1 MKIRNQFLIS
11 TAIFTVVLLL
21 VILSVIATDQQL
33 SQINQQQGIS
43 ESIEKGAD
51 ELNIISNKY
60 FLYQESEQVNYWQSN
75 ITSIMNNFSNLNL
88 ANSKQQTLANN
99 AREAL
104 NNLNAAFIDT
114 VSFLESVPR
123 NESVRIIPEFQ
134 NDWNRTVT
142 NHQVFALNAS
152 ELSDSLGAKADQLR
166 FTDITITVT
175 LLGVFGA
182 FFLTNYFITYR
193 RTLKSISKL
202 QAGINIIGSGKLD
215 YNVKTDKSDEIGE
228 LSSSFNNM
236 ATNLKKITASKN
248 ELENEI
254 AERKRTSEALVQSE
268 QKYRRLYET
277 TQDGIMARDL
287 QGRMIDCNQAY
298 ARMLGYSKP
307 ELEQLA
313 AQKLIPKK
321 WHEQREE
328 IIKEVL
334 ERGES
339 VVFEREYTR
348 KDGSIFPAS
357 VRTWRLTDEGGKIV
371 GIWSIVRDIT
381 EQKELQKGL
390 QLHAENLEKLVEERT
405 NQLKDAER
413 LAAIGQT
420 AGMVGHDIRN
430 PLQAIT
436 SDVYLLKSELSS
448 MPQSETKERVQ
459 ESLEGIENNVYYIN
473 KIVLDLQDYA
483 GPVKPV
489 AHKANLEDLCEEL
502 LLRQD
507 MPENIKT
514 SCHVE
519 KGAKMVYSDP
529 DVLKR
534 ILNNLIT
541 NAMQAMPKGGDLA
554 IHAKKE
560 SNEIIID
567 VQDSG
572 GGIPEEV
579 KPKIFTPLFT
589 TKSKGQGFGLAV
601 VKRMTEALGGTITFA
616 SQEGKGTK
624 FTICIPSTY
633 D

>member
-11 TAIFTVVLLL
+11 TAIFSIVLLIVVLS
-21 VILSVIATDQQL
+21 VVAAEQELSKINKQQ
-33 SQINQQQGIS
+33 SIS
-43 ESIEKGAD
+43 ETIEKDTD
-51 ELNIISNKY
+51 ELNTISNKY
-60 FLYQESEQVNYWQSN
+60 FLYQQTEQVAYWESN
-75 ITSIMNNFSNLNL
+75 ITLLQSNLSNL
-88 ANSKQQTLANN
+88 SITNSKQQTYVNN
-99 AREAL
+99 AVDAL
-104 NNLNAAFIDT
+104 NKLNAAFIDT
-114 VSFLESVPR
+114 VSFLESAPR
-123 NESVRIIPEFQ
+123 NVSVRIIPEFQ

-142 NHQVFALNAS
+142 NHQAFALNVS
-152 ELSDSLGAKADQLR
+152 QLLVSLRARADQLR
-166 FTDITITVT
+166 FTNITITVS

-193 RTLKSISKL
+193 RILKSISKL

-215 YNVKTDKSDEIGE
+215 FSVKTDKSDEIGE

-248 ELENEI
+248 ELEKEI
-254 AERKRTSEALVQSE
+254 AERKKASEALVQSE

-298 ARMLGYSKP
+298 ARMLGYSKL

-313 AQKLIPKK
+313 AQKLIHEK
-321 WHEQREE
+321 WHEQREKV
-328 IIKEVL
+328 INEVL

-436 SDVYLLKSELSS
+436 SDVYLLKSELGS

-483 GPVKPV
+483 GPMKPV

-502 LLRQD
+502 LLRKD

-519 KGAKMVYSDP
+519 KGAKMVYSDS

-534 ILNNLIT
+534 ILNNLVT
-541 NAMQAMPKGGDLA
+541 NAVQAMPKGGDLA

-560 SNEIIID
+560 LNEIIIE

-572 GGIPEEV
+572 EGIPEEV
-579 KPKIFTPLFT
+579 KPKIFAPLFT

-601 VKRMTEALGGTITFA
+601 VKRMTEALGGTITFE
-616 SQEGKGTK
+616 SEEGKGTK
-624 FTICIPSTY
+624 FSIRLPSTY